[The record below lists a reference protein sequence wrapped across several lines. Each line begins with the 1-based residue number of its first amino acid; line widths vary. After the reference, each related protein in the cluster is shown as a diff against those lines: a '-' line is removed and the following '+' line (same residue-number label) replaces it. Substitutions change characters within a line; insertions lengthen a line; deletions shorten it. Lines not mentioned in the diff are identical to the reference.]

1 MMLSFRVH
9 IKQDT
14 YEHMS
19 KYVKQKSSIN
29 LLLNVNKNVPFGIMK
44 FDKTK
49 NQVYGKHKI
58 FYHTNFYK

>member
-1 MMLSFRVH
+1 MLSFHVY

-19 KYVKQKSSIN
+19 KYVKWKSSIN
-29 LLLNVNKNVPFGIMK
+29 LLLNINKNVPFGIMK
-44 FDKTK
+44 FAKTK
-49 NQVYGKHKI
+49 NQLYGKYKI